1 MLHPIITRNT
11 APIPFAALVED
22 FFHDVL
28 SESRPLARSF
38 RPALDLREED
48 GAYLAVVELPGLG
61 KEDVTL
67 NLEDGVLTIKGE
79 KQSER
84 DEEQD
89 GLRHTERSFGSFQRA
104 VRLPKEVDAEG
115 ISAEMTNGVLT
126 VRIPKAAKAKRK
138 LITIN

>member
-79 KQSER
+79 KQSEL

-104 VRLPKEVDAEG
+104 VRLPKEVEAEG

-126 VRIPKAAKAKRK
+126 VRIPKAAKAERK

>member
-79 KQSER
+79 KQSEL

-89 GLRHTERSFGSFQRA
+89 GLHHTERSFGSFQRA

-126 VRIPKAAKAKRK
+126 VRIPKAAKAERK